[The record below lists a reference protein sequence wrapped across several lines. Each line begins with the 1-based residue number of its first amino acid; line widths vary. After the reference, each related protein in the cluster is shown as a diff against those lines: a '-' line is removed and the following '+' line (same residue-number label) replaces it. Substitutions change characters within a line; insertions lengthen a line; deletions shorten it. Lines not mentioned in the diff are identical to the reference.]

1 MRAIE
6 MRFGTIY
13 IEELNNREEEERVK
27 LYDSDMN
34 YLDYLPIE
42 YDIDETEQELYDGY
56 LSMLDT
62 FETVEELMDWLV
74 CNYEFIGTKD
84 EMIKYLHEE
93 LDWDL
98 PSEEYNPLDNEWI
111 NKIGDTY
118 LLIEEY

>member
-42 YDIDETEQELYDGY
+42 YDEDETEQELYDGY
-56 LSMLDT
+56 LSMFDT

-74 CNYEFIGTKD
+74 CNYEFVGTKD

-93 LDWDL
+93 LNWEL

-111 NKIGDTY
+111 NKIGNHY